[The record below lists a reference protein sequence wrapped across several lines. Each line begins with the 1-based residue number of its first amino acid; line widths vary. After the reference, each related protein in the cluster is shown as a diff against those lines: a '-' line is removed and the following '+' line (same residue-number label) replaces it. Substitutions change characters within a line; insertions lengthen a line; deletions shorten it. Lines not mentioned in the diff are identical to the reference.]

1 MKTVISASEN
11 SLTADFDKRFGRAAW
26 FCVVDQEKKSTDFI
40 ENLGKDSN
48 NGAGTKAAEK
58 MAVLGVDKVIS
69 GHFGPK
75 AKDLLDEL
83 NIQMVVI
90 QEDGLTI
97 QAIID
102 KLNQ

>member
-11 SLTADFDKRFGRAAW
+11 SVSSDFDKRFGRAAW
-26 FCVVDQEKKSTDFI
+26 FCVVDEETGRADFV

-58 MAVLGVDKVIS
+58 MAVLDVTKVIS

-90 QEDGLTI
+90 QEDGLSV
-97 QAIID
+97 QDIID
-102 KLNQ
+102 KIAK